1 MIKSFLEKGS
11 EIDLLKNSLTRN
23 NRSFA
28 VIMGFTKER
37 KKLEKLSEKITG
49 LQQNDAKSLAIITD
63 IYEQYSHTARILK
76 NKEPD
81 AFNDLYLNEL
91 QEVKACKRNLKLAE
105 EDEIREVN
113 FNKYKDAL
121 IDALTKTIQAAN
133 NLA

>member
-1 MIKSFLEKGS
+1 
-11 EIDLLKNSLTRN
+11 
-23 NRSFA
+23 
-28 VIMGFTKER
+28 MGFTKER